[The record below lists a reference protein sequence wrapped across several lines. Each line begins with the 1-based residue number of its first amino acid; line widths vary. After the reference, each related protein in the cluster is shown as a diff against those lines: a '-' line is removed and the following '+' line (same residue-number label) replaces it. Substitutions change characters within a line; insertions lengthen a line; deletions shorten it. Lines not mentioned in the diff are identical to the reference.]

1 MDMSGEYVIPAPRQA
16 VWNALND
23 PEVLKACIAGC
34 EEIDKTSDTGFTA
47 VVVAKVG
54 PVKARFAGAV
64 TLTDIDPPNGYTITG
79 EGKGGAA
86 GFAKGGAKVAL
97 SDAEG
102 GGTRLAYTVDAQV
115 GGKLAQIGSRLVQGT
130 ARKMADDF
138 FAAFAEQVGGAPA
151 VKADAAAE
159 PAPVVPPEP
168 ATTRVTAEA
177 AAVAETPAVPQP
189 APTAAPPAAAPTRV
203 PVYLWV
209 ALAAAAAAAIY
220 LLVVR

>member
-1 MDMSGEYVIPAPRQA
+1 MDMSGEYVIPAPRQT
-16 VWNALND
+16 VWEALND

-34 EEIDKTSDTGFTA
+34 EEIEKTSDTGFTA

-64 TLTDIDPPNGYTITG
+64 TLSDLDPPNGYTITG

-97 SDAEG
+97 TDADG
-102 GGTRLAYTVDAQV
+102 GGTRLAYSVEAQV

-138 FAAFAEQVGGAPA
+138 FAAFAEQVGGGPA
-151 VKADAAAE
+151 VTAEPGAPDTAQQPAVQASVQAAAQPTAE
-159 PAPVVPPEP
+159 PAPQP
-168 ATTRVTAEA
+168 
-177 AAVAETPAVPQP
+177 VPQP
-189 APTAAPPAAAPTRV
+189 TPTAAPEPTRV

-220 LLVVR
+220 LLIGR